1 MTTYS
6 TPPEPDANKPASP
19 ATGTSTP
26 STGPP
31 IGGSGST
38 AERFV
43 SQELIQAKKS
53 LQVVRIGG
61 TLFLVFVGAYLYYL
75 TSTFAA
81 SMRPHD
87 AAEIAFGIVNQQV
100 EDRGP
105 DLVTQFKQKVPE
117 YIAQTPDYAL
127 QQLPKYRTTLE
138 DRVEANLDK
147 YCKDTSQQL
156 GTHLDTY
163 LDKHKDEMK
172 GMLTASN
179 DPVALKQMGDSL
191 KQELMAYLQEKP
203 TTGESISSEIDKSL
217 ASLQE
222 VSKQIHHL
230 ANDKGLK
237 PEEQKTRRA
246 LAILSSS
253 IDKQD
258 ALPKIP
264 LDKIPGNQAPA
275 GDPAAPTAADPTT
288 TP

>member
-1 MTTYS
+1 MTIYT
-6 TPPEPDANKPASP
+6 TPPEPDANKPVTPAS
-19 ATGTSTP
+19 GV
-26 STGPP
+26 GPP
-31 IGGSGST
+31 VGGSGST

-53 LQVVRIGG
+53 LQAVRIGG
-61 TLFLVFVGAYLYYL
+61 TLFLVFVGGYLYYL
-75 TSTFAA
+75 TSTFVAN
-81 SMRPHD
+81 MRPHD

-100 EDRGP
+100 EDKGP
-105 DLVTQFKQKVPE
+105 DLVSQLKQKVPE

-156 GTHLDTY
+156 GMHLDTY

-172 GMLTASN
+172 GLLTAAN
-179 DPVALKQMGDSL
+179 DPVALKQMGDGL
-191 KQELMAYLQEKP
+191 KQELTAYLQEKP
-203 TTGESISSEIDKSL
+203 ATGESLSSEIDKSL
-217 ASLQE
+217 SSLQE
-222 VSKQIHHL
+222 VSRQIHHL
-230 ANDKGLK
+230 AYDKGLK

-264 LDKIPGNQAPA
+264 LDKIPGNQTQPA
-275 GDPAAPTAADPTT
+275 GDPTAPAPADPTA